1 MMRML
6 VAAALCLISVGAGL
20 AAPAPKEREWK
31 LIRFAVEGIRPP
43 LNYRDAKGD
52 LQGFDVELARALCER
67 LHAACEFVH
76 LDGEAQIS
84 ELLAKKIDAVAG
96 LTVTEERRKRVDF
109 TDRTYALS
117 PRFVASRS
125 SVVTEASP
133 EALKGRVVGAQL
145 GTAYATYLN
154 EVYAP
159 KGVNVKLYVAA
170 DDVTGQ
176 LAAGRLDAVLAD
188 PVALYQWVDKG
199 RGHACCRFIGNDV
212 KGAKYFGDGTAIAI
226 RREDNDL
233 RLALNKALADILR
246 DGSFERLNARFL
258 PFALY

>member
-1 MMRML
+1 MFRVL
-6 VAAALCLISVGAGL
+6 LAAALCLVCVGAGL

-31 LIRFAVEGIRPP
+31 LIRFAVEGTHPP
-43 LNYRDAKGD
+43 FNYRDAKGD
-52 LQGFDVELARALCER
+52 LQGFDVDLAKLLCER
-67 LHAACEFVH
+67 LSATCEFVR

-84 ELLAKKIDAVAG
+84 ELLAKKVDAVAG

-109 TDRTYALS
+109 TDRTYSLY
-117 PRFVASRS
+117 PRFVAAR
-125 SVVTEASP
+125 ASAISDTSP
-133 EALKGRVVGAQL
+133 DALKRRTIGAQL
-145 GTAYATYLN
+145 GSVYATFLD

-188 PVALYQWVDKG
+188 PVALYQWIDKG
-199 RGHACCRFIGNDV
+199 RGHSCCRFVGGEIKQV
-212 KGAKYFGDGTAIAI
+212 KYFGDGAAIAV

-233 RLALNKALADILR
+233 RLLLNKARAEVMR
-246 DGSFERLNARFL
+246 DGSYERLNARFL